1 MPAVFFFLAGYLY
14 SALATSYLW
23 EIFKFPLLREAG
35 DFYGQLKYFIMW
47 YLAANQEVFHIIM
60 QDNHWA

>member
-1 MPAVFFFLAGYLY
+1 MFQK
-14 SALATSYLW
+14 
-23 EIFKFPLLREAG
+23 FKKLVILFPEFPLLREAG